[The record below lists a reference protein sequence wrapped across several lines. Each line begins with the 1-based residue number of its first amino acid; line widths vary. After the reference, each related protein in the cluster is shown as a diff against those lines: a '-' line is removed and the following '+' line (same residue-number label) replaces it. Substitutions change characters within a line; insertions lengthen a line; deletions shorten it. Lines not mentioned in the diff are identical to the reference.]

1 MAKKTKKRSA
11 KKSAAKRTKKA
22 HRSTKKTHA
31 KRAGKKRGGKR
42 KGKKSAKRST
52 VASHVNVSSLAA
64 AFGKKKY
71 AHLKRAAGSALKKAK
86 GKDAKTLKALGNR
99 LAPKKRG
106 KKRGKK

>member
-11 KKSAAKRTKKA
+11 KKSAAKRTKKTRTA
-22 HRSTKKTHA
+22 KKSYA

-42 KGKKSAKRST
+42 KGKKGAKRST